1 MSISGLVVRTC
12 AVAGIGFAQL
22 RRAPGRTALTVLAV
36 TLAVLSVTLLA
47 GLGIG
52 VVETGEDGLDSAD
65 RDIWIASEP
74 VDPAASGTEN
84 PIADAHGVTREVS
97 ARDDVQSA
105 TPIAMHAIYVGT
117 EPSDL
122 ERRSAVGIHETHDGF
137 DFQAGGG
144 FNLDR
149 EDVVAEEGAPPD
161 EPPTGEIVIDPRIA
175 EAHDVGVGDTIY
187 VGASREGEGAKEF
200 TVVGISGHHSQYLGT
215 PSVTI
220 PLVDLQVVT
229 GTAGTD
235 RATFV
240 TADVA
245 EDADRDAVRD
255 DLAAAYPA
263 YDVRTSDE
271 QIEAMI
277 EERPIVLASGFT
289 LVGLAVVGG
298 VVLTANLFVLVTAQQ
313 REQLAALRAIGL
325 SRPLLAGT
333 IGVQGLFVGVLGGL
347 VGIAATPPIAAGLNR
362 LAASVVGFDRLLRT
376 SHEVYA
382 VGFLLAVG
390 VGTLVALVT
399 GWRAGRYARVEHLEE

>member
-1 MSISGLVVRTC
+1 MSVGGLAVRASAVVGI
-12 AVAGIGFAQL
+12 AVAQL

-52 VVETGEDGLDSAD
+52 VIEKGEDGLDSAD
-65 RDIWIASEP
+65 RDIWISSEP

-84 PIADAHGVTREVS
+84 PIADSHGVTRAVT
-97 ARDDVQSA
+97 ARDDIQSA
-105 TPIAMHAIYVGT
+105 TPIAMHVVYVGT

-122 ERRSAVGIHETHDGF
+122 ERRSAVGVHETHDGF
-137 DFQAGGG
+137 DFEEGGG
-144 FNLDR
+144 FELDQ
-149 EDVVAEEGAPPD
+149 EDVEAASGPSPD
-161 EPPTGEIVIDPRIA
+161 EVPSGEIVIDPRIA
-175 EAHDVGVGDTIY
+175 ESHDVGVGDTIY
-187 VGASREGEGAKEF
+187 VGASREGEGAREF
-200 TVVGISGHHSQYLGT
+200 TVVGISGHHSQYLGS
-215 PSVTI
+215 PAVTV

-240 TADVA
+240 TADVT

-255 DLAAAYPA
+255 DLAEEYPE

-271 QIEAMI
+271 QVEAMI

-298 VVLTANLFVLVTAQQ
+298 VVLTANLFVLVTSQQ
-313 REQLAALRAIGL
+313 REQLAALRALGL
-325 SRPLLAGT
+325 SRWLLAGT
-333 IGVQGLFVGVLGGL
+333 IGVQGLVVGLLGGL
-347 VGIAATPPIAAGLNR
+347 VGLAATPPIAAALNR
-362 LAASVVGFDRLLRT
+362 LAASVVGFERLLRT
-376 SHEVYA
+376 SPEVYA
-382 VGFLLAVG
+382 AGFLLAVG

-399 GWRAGRYARVEHLEE
+399 GWRAGRYSRIEHLEE